1 MMDDFEEFKLSLRK
15 DFDGVCDVLVQN
27 KYTKYEKVCKSF
39 SKFFD

>member
-1 MMDDFEEFKLSLRK
+1 MDDFEEFKLSLRK